1 MQEKIDVQQLRL
13 LFIISDRCT
22 FLKELQAAFPNA
34 KITFKNYQLSIPK
47 YECVVVFTSYVNH
60 TTYYHV
66 KDICK
71 QTNTPLLHCANSNIE
86 KVKEL
91 LDEKINE

>member
-1 MQEKIDVQQLRL
+1 
-13 LFIISDRCT
+13 
-22 FLKELQAAFPNA
+22 
-34 KITFKNYQLSIPK
+34 
-47 YECVVVFTSYVNH
+47 VNH